1 MEVKWIEHKGRKI
14 LSIDYTGI
22 KMEREMIAH
31 LNSVPPFLKDVTK
44 GDNLYAVSDL
54 TGCYATPGFIDAAKK
69 MEKEVFS
76 QYKLKWAILG
86 IAGPKAI
93 LLKAFN
99 LVSKI
104 KLEPFNTQKDALEY
118 LCKDK

>member
-1 MEVKWIEHKGRKI
+1 MEVKWIEHRGRKI

-22 KMEREMIAH
+22 KMEKEMIAL
-31 LNSVPPFLKDVTK
+31 LNSVPSFLKDLQK
-44 GDNLYAVSDL
+44 GENLYAITDL
-54 TGCYATPGFIDAAKK
+54 TGCYATPGFMEAAKK

-76 QYKLKWAILG
+76 QYNLKSSILG
-86 IAGPKAI
+86 ITGPKAI

-104 KLEPFNTQKDALEY
+104 KLEPFHTRKDALDY